1 MEPSEEEGEH
11 NQAEAR
17 AGWPQTQDPS
27 SCLLA
32 TDYRGR
38 LPQLVPSFRLLKWKP
53 GIQAHEFSQEAGWFV
68 KSNSEIRFRLLGK
81 GLVRSTVRMN
91 EWTHTYTHAHG
102 CELQFLW

>member
-1 MEPSEEEGEH
+1 MEPSEEEGKH

-27 SCLLA
+27 SYLLD

-38 LPQLVPSFRLLKWKP
+38 LPQLVPSFRLLKRKP
-53 GIQAHEFSQEAGWFV
+53 GIQAHGFSQEAGWLV
-68 KSNSEIRFRLLGK
+68 KSNSEIRFWLLGK

-91 EWTHTYTHAHG
+91 EWTHTYTHAHMRL
-102 CELQFLW
+102 CDWL